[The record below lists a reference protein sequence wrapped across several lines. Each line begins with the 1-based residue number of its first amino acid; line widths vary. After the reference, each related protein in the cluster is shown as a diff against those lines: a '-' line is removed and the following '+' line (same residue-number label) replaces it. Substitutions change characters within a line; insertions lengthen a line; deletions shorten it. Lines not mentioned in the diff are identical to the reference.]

1 MEVTLI
7 HLRLVLFVTIVATVL
22 LSCAAQ
28 KTPEDIRI
36 DALVD
41 EIMNSG
47 KQVYLAHNLWYE
59 DPEIVEAIN
68 FKDLKFKL
76 VAGTAVENLA
86 PMFSNDNMFIRFN
99 VCGEK
104 QILRLCSNFRYQMND
119 LGELTYN
126 ELLTRTF
133 TTKSFDELTAG
144 LKSAEIDNILQGT
157 IQRGMSKQALL
168 ISWGYPPRHYTK
180 SLSDPQWTYWKKRV
194 QREYV
199 DFDENDRVLN
209 STWYGNGGNAVDV
222 IE

>member
-1 MEVTLI
+1 MRYLQ
-7 HLRLVLFVTIVATVL
+7 LVLFVTIVAAML

-28 KTPEDIRI
+28 KTEEQIRI

-104 QILRLCSNFRYQMND
+104 QILRLCSNF
-119 LGELTYN
+119 
-126 ELLTRTF
+126 
-133 TTKSFDELTAG
+133 SIPDER
-144 LKSAEIDNILQGT
+144 SRGT
-157 IQRGMSKQALL
+157 
-168 ISWGYPPRHYTK
+168 
-180 SLSDPQWTYWKKRV
+180 DV
-194 QREYV
+194 QRTLDQDIHDQV
-199 DFDENDRVLN
+199 VR
-209 STWYGNGGNAVDV
+209 
-222 IE
+222 